1 MSRKAILVTVL
12 SLALVGAGYGLV
24 QAHGGRYSDDR
35 GRGWGHM
42 GSGRHMMD
50 YDGGGYARGYG
61 RGYGQGDCWNNDER
75 RGESANITKDG
86 AKELV
91 EGRVSRNPY
100 LKAGKVI
107 ENEDGFEVQIVTK
120 KGDDRYGGIL
130 HGHGARHLIRR
141 VARRIA
147 DVVGHVI

>member
-1 MSRKAILVTVL
+1 MSGKVILVAVL
-12 SLALVGAGYGLV
+12 SLALVGAGYGMV
-24 QAHGGRYSDDR
+24 QAHGGRYGDDG

-42 GSGRHMMD
+42 GYGRHMMD
-50 YDGGGYARGYG
+50 YDGGSYGRGYG
-61 RGYGQGDCWNNDER
+61 RGDCGNYGER
-75 RGESANITKDG
+75 RGGSANITKDE

-120 KGDDRYGGIL
+120 KGEELVNRLQVEKDTG
-130 HGHGARHLIRR
+130 
-141 VARRIA
+141 RIYR
-147 DVVGHVI
+147 IFE